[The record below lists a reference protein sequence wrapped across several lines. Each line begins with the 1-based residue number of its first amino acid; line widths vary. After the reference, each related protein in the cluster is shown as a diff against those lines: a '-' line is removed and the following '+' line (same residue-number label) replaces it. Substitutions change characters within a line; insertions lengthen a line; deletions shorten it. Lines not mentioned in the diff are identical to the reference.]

1 VSVGFWERFLP
12 PPGAPEA
19 VRVGAHTWREVAT
32 ALQDVGDAAW
42 LRSSTLTSGW
52 WGPAKEAFVTEVG
65 GFFHALDEATGLM
78 QEYAG
83 ALDGQADGIE

>member
-1 VSVGFWERFLP
+1 L
-12 PPGAPEA
+12 
-19 VRVGAHTWREVAT
+19 
-32 ALQDVGDAAW
+32 LDVGDAAW

-78 QEYAG
+78 REYAG
-83 ALDGQADGIE
+83 ALDGLADGIEQARNEYHQRMAAAAVVS